1 MLTLTSFGAAREVTG
16 SKHLL
21 DTGEAR
27 LLIDCGVVQGR
38 REEAHA
44 KNVDL
49 PFDARSVTASLN
61 THGHLDH
68 CGSYPLLAKRGF
80 RGRIWATGATAD
92 VARLVMEDS
101 ARLQAA
107 DARFLEKRQLRNPAP
122 WRKVFPAIYDDQDV
136 ERAARLYRAV
146 EYGRPFEPAPGLT
159 ATLHDAGH
167 ILGSACARIE
177 IATPRGPVA
186 VGFTG
191 DLGRVNTPILRDPE
205 RLGPVDWLVSESTY
219 GDRVHDEA
227 AFARDELAEV
237 VNQALAKGGRVLIPA
252 FAIGRTQELIVHLH
266 RLCEEGR
273 IPPVPVFV
281 DSPMAVSATQIF
293 RDHPECYDAETI
305 ERFLDQGE
313 SPFAFDNLRY
323 VRTPQES
330 KALNDLKVPCIIVS
344 ASGMCEGGRIL
355 HHLRWGLPD
364 PRNTVVIVGYMGEHT
379 LGRALADR
387 RREVRV
393 FGEPVEVRAR
403 VKILNA
409 FSAHADRDE
418 LGRWIAGLDRTRL
431 KGVFLVHGEPRA
443 QEGLTEHLLGLG
455 IPRVEAL
462 QEGVTVE
469 LT

>member
-1 MLTLTSFGAAREVTG
+1 MKKF
-16 SKHLL
+16 
-21 DTGEAR
+21 
-27 LLIDCGVVQGR
+27 I
-38 REEAHA
+38 
-44 KNVDL
+44 
-49 PFDARSVTASLN
+49 FDARNGIYIIDLSKT
-61 THGHLDH
+61 
-68 CGSYPLLAKRGF
+68 LA
-80 RGRIWATGATAD
+80 
-92 VARLVMEDS
+92 
-101 ARLQAA
+101 
-107 DARFLEKRQLRNPAP
+107 
-122 WRKVFPAIYDDQDV
+122 
-136 ERAARLYRAV
+136 
-146 EYGRPFEPAPGLT
+146 GL
-159 ATLHDAGH
+159 
-167 ILGSACARIE
+167 
-177 IATPRGPVA
+177 
-186 VGFTG
+186 
-191 DLGRVNTPILRDPE
+191 
-205 RLGPVDWLVSESTY
+205 
-219 GDRVHDEA
+219 EA
-227 AFARDELAEV
+227 ACDFLSKTI
-237 VNQALAKGGRVLIPA
+237 AKGGRVLIPA

-355 HHLRWGLPD
+355 HHLLWGLPD

-379 LGRALADR
+379 LGRALADK

-409 FSAHADRDE
+409 FSAHADQAE
-418 LGRWIAGLDRTRL
+418 LGRWIGALDRTRL

-443 QEGLTEHLLGLG
+443 QAGLTEHLRGLG
-455 IPRVEAL
+455 VPRVEAL
-462 QEGVTVE
+462 EEGAPVA
-469 LT
+469 LSD

>member
-1 MLTLTSFGAAREVTG
+1 MLTLTSHGAAREVTG
-16 SKHLL
+16 SKHVL
-21 DTGEAR
+21 DTGGAR
-27 LLIDCGVVQGR
+27 LLVDCGVVQGR
-38 REEAHA
+38 REESHQ
-44 KNVDL
+44 KNSEL
-49 PFDARSVTASLN
+49 PFDARDITASIN

-92 VARLVMEDS
+92 LARLVMEDS

-107 DARFLEKRQLRNPAP
+107 DARFLEKRQFRNPAP
-122 WRKVFPAIYDDQDV
+122 WRKVYPAIYDDVDV
-136 ERAARLYRAV
+136 ERAVRLYRAV

-167 ILGSACARIE
+167 ILGSSAVRLE
-177 IATPRGPVA
+177 VTTPRGPVV

-191 DLGRVNTPILRDPE
+191 DLGRANTPILRDPE
-205 RLGPVDWLVSESTY
+205 ALGPVDWLVCESTY
-219 GDRVHDEA
+219 GDRLHDDA
-227 AFARDELAEV
+227 AFATDELAQV
-237 VNQALAKGGRVLIPA
+237 VNETLAKGGRVLIPA

-266 RLCEEGR
+266 RLCEAGR
-273 IPPVPVFV
+273 IPPVPVYV

-293 RDHPECYDAETI
+293 RDHPECYDAETVQ
-305 ERFLDQGE
+305 RFLDQGE
-313 SPFAFDNLRY
+313 SPFAFDRLTY

-330 KALNDLKVPCIIVS
+330 KALNSLCMPCIIVS

-355 HHLRWGLPD
+355 HHLLHGLPD

-379 LGRALADR
+379 LGRALADK

-409 FSAHADRDE
+409 FSAHADQAE
-418 LGRWIAGLDRTRL
+418 LGRWVGALDRSRL
-431 KGVFLVHGEPRA
+431 KGVFLVHGEPKA
-443 QEGLTEHLLGLG
+443 QEGLTTHLLGLG
-455 IPRVEAL
+455 VPRVEAL
-462 QEGVTVE
+462 AEGEAVT
-469 LT
+469 LN